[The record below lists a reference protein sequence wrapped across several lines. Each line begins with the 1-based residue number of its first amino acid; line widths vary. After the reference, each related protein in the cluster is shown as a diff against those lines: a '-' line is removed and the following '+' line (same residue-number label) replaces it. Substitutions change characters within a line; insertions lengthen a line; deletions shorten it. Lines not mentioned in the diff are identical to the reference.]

1 MKCLGAR
8 HALAWLALPLALACA
23 EPESEPAAQPTTDAT
38 IAAAP
43 GDSAGILAAAREVM
57 AEARYATLISL
68 GPDGHPQAR
77 IVDPFAPEA
86 DFTVW
91 IATNA
96 RSRKVTE
103 IARDSRVT
111 LLYFDRD
118 GASYVTVV
126 GEAETVDDPEM
137 KAKYWKTAWAA
148 LYPDEYR
155 GEDYLLI
162 RVVAQRVEVSA
173 ERLGILNDPVT
184 WRPAIVELR

>member
-1 MKCLGAR
+1 MTGSHTRHPLLWLG
-8 HALAWLALPLALACA
+8 LPVALACA
-23 EPESEPAAQPTTDAT
+23 EPEPAVQAPAEPT
-38 IAAAP
+38 ISAAP
-43 GDSAGILAAAREVM
+43 GDSAGILAAARDVM

-77 IVDPFAPEA
+77 IMEPFAPEE

-91 IATNA
+91 LATNS

-103 IARDSRVT
+103 IARDPRVT

-118 GASYVTVV
+118 GASYVTLV
-126 GEAETVDDPEM
+126 GEAEAVDDPEM
-137 KAKYWKTAWAA
+137 KARYWKTEWAA
-148 LYPDEYR
+148 FYPDEYR

-162 RVVAQRVEVSA
+162 KVVARRLEVSA
-173 ERLGILNDPVT
+173 ERLGIMNDPVT

>member
-1 MKCLGAR
+1 MTVSHPGRWLIWLG
-8 HALAWLALPLALACA
+8 LPLTLACA
-23 EPESEPAAQPTTDAT
+23 ESEPAPVGQPPAEPT
-38 IAAAP
+38 ISAAP
-43 GDSAGILAAAREVM
+43 GDSAGILSAAREVM

-77 IVDPFAPEA
+77 IVDPFAPED

-118 GASYVTVV
+118 GASYVTLV
-126 GEAETVDDPEM
+126 GNAEAVDDPEM
-137 KAKYWKTAWAA
+137 KARYWKTEWAA
-148 LYPDEYR
+148 FYPDEYR

-162 RVVAQRVEVSA
+162 KVTARRLEVSA
-173 ERLGILNDPVT
+173 EARGIVNDPVT

>member
-1 MKCLGAR
+1 MTGCHARPSLLWLG
-8 HALAWLALPLALACA
+8 LPLVMACA
-23 EPESEPAAQPTTDAT
+23 ESEPAARAVAEPT
-38 IAAAP
+38 ISAAA
-43 GDSAGILAAAREVM
+43 GDSAGILAAARDVM
-57 AEARYATLISL
+57 AEARYATLVTL

-77 IVDPFAPEA
+77 IMDPFTPEE

-103 IARDSRVT
+103 IARDPRVT

-126 GEAETVDDPEM
+126 GTAEAVDDADM
-137 KAKYWKTAWAA
+137 KARYWKTEWAA
-148 LYPDEYR
+148 FYPDEHR

-162 RVVAQRVEVSA
+162 KVTARRLEVSA
-173 ERLGILNDPVT
+173 EARGIVNDPVT
-184 WRPAIVELR
+184 WRPVIVELR